1 MRLRLWIVTDA
12 LQPPARGNG
21 TTVAR
26 WIDGLRSRGHE
37 LAILEPGHTARSSW
51 APDVVLG
58 YHAERCG
65 PAAVALAAHCGAA
78 SAIALGGTDLLALED
93 GSGRAGQ
100 GAIRRCDLVVGAF
113 PSFGERLAALE
124 LGSPAYAVV
133 RRGVFRDPDP
143 PLPRDPR
150 RLEIALPSGLRR
162 VKDPLFAIARFA
174 ALRAAGI
181 DARLRIVGAALEDDL
196 ARAVIDAARALPG
209 IEIGQRPPVAM
220 GALYARAH
228 VVWNSSLHEGGAN
241 AVLEAAALG
250 CAVLLRD
257 VPGNRELAAESGSP
271 VALFRDDATSVA
283 FHRALLCESAAD
295 RDARHAAN
303 AAWLARWH
311 DPADEIEDLER
322 ALHAAVAGRGG
333 GPRSP

>member
-65 PAAVALAAHCGAA
+65 PAAVELAAHCGAA
-78 SAIALGGTDLLALED
+78 STIALGGTDLLALED
-93 GSGRAGQ
+93 GSSRAGQ
-100 GAIRRCDLVVGAF
+100 RAIRGCDLVVGAF

-143 PLPRDPR
+143 PLPRDPH

-181 DARLRIVGAALEDDL
+181 DARLRIVGASLEEDL
-196 ARAVIDAARALPG
+196 ARAVIEAARALG
-209 IEIGQRPPVAM
+209 LRPYRVFRHIIAPQAFRTILPPLGNDLVSM
-220 GALYARAH
+220 IKDSAL
-228 VVWNSSLHEGGAN
+228 VS
-241 AVLEAAALG
+241 ALG
-250 CAVLLRD
+250 VQD
-257 VPGNRELAAESGSP
+257 ITQIGKVYSSGTFKFFETYN
-271 VALFRDDATSVA
+271 VVA
-283 FHRALLCESAAD
+283 FLYLVMTIALTLVM
-295 RDARHAAN
+295 RVV
-303 AAWLARWH
+303 
-311 DPADEIEDLER
+311 ER
-322 ALHAAVAGRGG
+322 RMPQAGR
-333 GPRSP
+333 